1 MPSSKQNFTNVQN
14 IETEKL
20 NHVNCDIIMTSAEQS
35 DSKAAKDQT
44 NVKSSDREEE
54 TKDQLRDPINDLQVP
69 NFSQQT
75 QNSEE

>member
-20 NHVNCDIIMTSAEQS
+20 NHVNCDIIMTSTEQS

-44 NVKSSDREEE
+44 NGKSSDREEE
-54 TKDQLRDPINDLQVP
+54 TKEQLRDPINDLQVP